1 MAHGSLSQFKAMLA
15 RKKERDDKRR
25 GKNDSST
32 YNVYDSK
39 PDYGFPKLT
48 DAELE
53 KVKSDI
59 RQKIRA
65 EKRKELI
72 IYGTVFTI
80 IILVILSLF

>member
-1 MAHGSLSQFKAMLA
+1 MHGSLSQFKAMLA
-15 RKKERDDKRR
+15 RKKERDDKKRV
-25 GKNDSST
+25 KNDSST
-32 YNVYDSK
+32 YNVYDTK
-39 PDYGFPKLT
+39 PDYGFPKLS
-48 DAELE
+48 DAALE